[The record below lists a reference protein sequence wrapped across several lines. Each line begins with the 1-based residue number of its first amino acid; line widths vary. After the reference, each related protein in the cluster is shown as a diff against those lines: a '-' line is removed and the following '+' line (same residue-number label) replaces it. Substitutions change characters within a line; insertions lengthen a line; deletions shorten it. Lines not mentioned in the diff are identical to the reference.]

1 MQLKI
6 LIMRKLFILIFCL
19 SVVSGLNAQIK
30 FGLKGGVNSSAI
42 KLNEVITVTSGTEEY
57 DLEGLTERTIGFH
70 GGFMLRVTF
79 FGAFIQPELLF
90 TSTGGKVTVKD
101 IYNYNPSKSG
111 EWTEKLEFKKL
122 DFPVMVGY
130 KFGPARLQFGP
141 VASFIISS
149 KTDLF
154 DTAGYEEKYKSATF
168 GYQAGVGIDILKK
181 VTFDFR
187 YEGNLSKLGD
197 GMTISGEDFNFD
209 SRPNQLIF
217 SLGIFL

>member
-1 MQLKI
+1 MQSKI
-6 LIMRKLFILIFCL
+6 LIMRKLFIFIFCL
-19 SVVSGLNAQIK
+19 SVVFGVNAQIK

-42 KLNEVITVTSGTEEY
+42 KLNEVITVSGEEKY
-57 DLEGLTERTIGFH
+57 SLEGLSERTIGFH

-90 TSTGGKVTVKD
+90 TSTGGEVQVKD
-101 IYNYNPSKSG
+101 LLGFDQTKP
-111 EWTEKLEFKKL
+111 EWTETLEFKKL
-122 DFPVMVGY
+122 DFPVMIGY

-149 KTDLF
+149 KADLF
-154 DTAGYEEKYKSATF
+154 NNAGYEEKYKSAIF

-217 SLGIFL
+217 SLGIFF

>member
-1 MQLKI
+1 MK
-6 LIMRKLFILIFCL
+6 KLFILIFCL
-19 SVVSGLNAQIK
+19 SVVSGVNAQIK

-42 KLNEVITVTSGTEEY
+42 KLDEVITVISGEEEY

-90 TSTGGKVTVKD
+90 TSTGGEVQVKD
-101 IYNYNPSKSG
+101 LLGFDQTKP

-149 KTDLF
+149 KADLF
-154 DTAGYEEKYKSATF
+154 DNAGYEEKYKSATF

-197 GMTISGEDFNFD
+197 GMTIGGEDFNFD
-209 SRPNQLIF
+209 TRPNQLIF
-217 SLGIFL
+217 SLGIFF

>member
-1 MQLKI
+1 
-6 LIMRKLFILIFCL
+6 MRKLFILIFCL
-19 SVVSGLNAQIK
+19 SVVYGVNAQIK

-42 KLNEVITVTSGTEEY
+42 KLDEVITVSGEEKY
-57 DLEGLTERTIGFH
+57 SLEGLTERTIGFH
-70 GGFMLRVTF
+70 VGFMLRVTF

-90 TSTGGKVTVKD
+90 TSTGGEVQVKD
-101 IYNYNPSKSG
+101 IPGFDPTKL
-111 EWTEKLEFKKL
+111 EWTETLEFKKL

-130 KFGPARLQFGP
+130 KFGPARLQLGP

-149 KTDLF
+149 KADLF
-154 DTAGYEEKYKSATF
+154 DAAGYEEKYKSTTF

-197 GMTISGEDFNFD
+197 GMTIGDEDFNFD
-209 SRPNQLIF
+209 SRPDQLIF
-217 SLGIFL
+217 SLGIFF